1 MKFIPLRLIFKL
13 FKKKLNYL
21 IKNTLK
27 QESRS
32 KRLSFDKIRKEIKWS
47 PKTGIEEG
55 LKKTINWYIKNFR

>member
-32 KRLSFDKIRKEIKWS
+32 KRLSFDKIRKEMKWL
-47 PKTGIEEG
+47 PKLE
-55 LKKTINWYIKNFR
+55 LKND